1 MTIKEIM
8 LSPVSIFANPQ
19 HRISA
24 YRTYFRIV
32 KINRDLYQKCK
43 QTRVAREAHVGE
55 DELAEAFRTIEGL
68 TEEQWQAAM
77 IAVTFAAMTL
87 EAFFFDYAADT
98 LGDEYVK
105 DHLDKLDLPSKY
117 LVYPKLVCG
126 AAPNKGE
133 HTFELVRN
141 LTRLRNDLVHAKS
154 KAFTLERLGA
164 AADHYDEYHARLDK
178 GVDEAIECVLAVMR
192 ELDKLHG
199 TEFFEKNMLA
209 H

>member
-1 MTIKEIM
+1 M
-8 LSPVSIFANPQ
+8 SIFANPQ

-24 YRTYFRIV
+24 YRTYFRIA
-32 KINRDLYQKCK
+32 KINQSLFHECK
-43 QTRVAREAHVGE
+43 HARAAREANVGE
-55 DELAEAFRTIEGL
+55 DELAAAFEMIERL
-68 TEEQWQAAM
+68 TEQQSQAAM
-77 IAVTFAAMTL
+77 IAVAFAGMTL
-87 EAFFFDYAADT
+87 EAFFYDYAADA
-98 LGDEYVK
+98 LGDQYVR

-126 AAPNKGE
+126 TAPNKGE

-154 KAFTLERLGA
+154 KAFPLGQLDA

-178 GVDEAIECVLAVMR
+178 GADDAVECVLAVMR

-199 TEFFEKNMLA
+199 TESFEKYMLA
-209 H
+209 Y

>member
-1 MTIKEIM
+1 M
-8 LSPVSIFANPQ
+8 SIFANPQ

-24 YRTYFRIV
+24 YRTYFRIAR
-32 KINRDLYQKCK
+32 INQSLFHECK
-43 QTRVAREAHVGE
+43 RTRVAIGANLGE
-55 DELAEAFRTIEGL
+55 DKQAEAFETIERL
-68 TEEQWQAAM
+68 TEQEWQAAM
-77 IAVTFAAMTL
+77 IAVTFAGMTL
-87 EAFFFDYAADT
+87 EAFFYDYAADA
-98 LGDEYVK
+98 LGDQYVK

-141 LTRLRNDLVHAKS
+141 LARLRNDLVHAKS
-154 KAFTLERLGA
+154 KAFPLAQLEA

-192 ELDKLHG
+192 ELDELHG
-199 TEFFEKNMLA
+199 TESFEKYMLA
-209 H
+209 Y